1 MKETSS
7 AEQTKEEVDA
17 GTAQD
22 PVRAFREGERAKMA
36 RTLERLLR
44 VARGQARRRAV
55 PSLIRLKWVNT
66 VCYLTQTY
74 NSILGDTEYDAMRQE
89 MALLQEKVEKLTKE
103 RYRRAQTDNTRDQL
117 ETGQP
122 DRDSDA

>member
-1 MKETSS
+1 MS
-7 AEQTKEEVDA
+7 ATISKAVGA
-17 GTAQD
+17 GL
-22 PVRAFREGERAKMA
+22 

-74 NSILGDTEYDAMRQE
+74 NSILGDTEYDEMRQE

-103 RYRRAQTDNTRDQL
+103 RYRWTQAGNKADQFKA
-117 ETGQP
+117 GQSNQDP
-122 DRDSDA
+122 DA

>member
-74 NSILGDTEYDAMRQE
+74 NSLLKDVEIDELKAGMIA
-89 MALLQEKVEKLTKE
+89 LQETVKQLNQS
-103 RYRRAQTDNTRDQL
+103 RHQQSQTNTR
-117 ETGQP
+117 TG
-122 DRDSDA
+122 